1 MAAEGRDWGFTAEE
15 LATCV
20 KVVTALHQ
28 RPELLV
34 EDPDI
39 QATEL
44 YRYINPRKDWKNTLK
59 HYNRERNE
67 HGRQLARE
75 KARAMVA
82 KTQMRQERNAALE
95 RILALEQQGQG
106 VPPLLADAPSASLP
120 PAETPD

>member
-39 QATEL
+39 Q
-44 YRYINPRKDWKNTLK
+44 
-59 HYNRERNE
+59 
-67 HGRQLARE
+67 GLAR
-75 KARAMVA
+75 
-82 KTQMRQERNAALE
+82 
-95 RILALEQQGQG
+95 
-106 VPPLLADAPSASLP
+106 LLATY
-120 PAETPD
+120 TPKKYNPWGWWDPVYVLVGRGKVL